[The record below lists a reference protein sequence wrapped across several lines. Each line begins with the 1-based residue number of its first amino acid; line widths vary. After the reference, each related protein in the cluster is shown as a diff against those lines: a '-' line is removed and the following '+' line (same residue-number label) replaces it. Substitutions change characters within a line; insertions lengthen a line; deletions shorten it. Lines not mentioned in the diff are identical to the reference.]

1 MALLEPL
8 LIWLEQNGSLVLPL
22 LVALGFGMS
31 SFAVSRRGARSLR
44 LIAAW
49 EALPYMLEESAGQGR
64 PVHLSTGGA
73 GLQGS
78 DTLLAL
84 AGAEAVYQAARQA
97 QGPVILTTSATT
109 MIPLGY
115 ETLRRAQ
122 RARGFAGSMLP
133 GTLRWFPDGPRS
145 LAWAGATS
153 VLMGSENVG
162 TNLLVGAFGPELALV
177 SQAAARHGQHF
188 LAASDQLDGQAVAWA
203 TGTEPLIGEE
213 IFFAGAYLN
222 PTPGNQAALVMQD
235 TLRWLLIAALVALA
249 FLAYTEGASPA

>member
-8 LIWLEQNGSLVLPL
+8 LIWLEQNGSLALPL

-84 AGAEAVYQAARQA
+84 AGAGSRLPGCAP
-97 QGPVILTTSATT
+97 G
-109 MIPLGY
+109 
-115 ETLRRAQ
+115 
-122 RARGFAGSMLP
+122 AGSGHP
-133 GTLRWFPDGPRS
+133 DHQRGHNDSARLRNLAAGPT
-145 LAWAGATS
+145 GARFRRQH
-153 VLMGSENVG
+153 V
-162 TNLLVGAFGPELALV
+162 ARHPALV
-177 SQAAARHGQHF
+177 PGRAA
-188 LAASDQLDGQAVAWA
+188 LAGLGRRDECADGQ
-203 TGTEPLIGEE
+203 
-213 IFFAGAYLN
+213 
-222 PTPGNQAALVMQD
+222 
-235 TLRWLLIAALVALA
+235 
-249 FLAYTEGASPA
+249 

>member
-8 LIWLEQNGSLVLPL
+8 LIWLEQNGSLALPL

-97 QGPVILTTSATT
+97 QGPVIPDHQCHHDDPAR
-109 MIPLGY
+109 
-115 ETLRRAQ
+115 LRNLASGPTG
-122 RARGFAGSMLP
+122 ARFRRQHVARHP
-133 GTLRWFPDGPRS
+133 
-145 LAWAGATS
+145 
-153 VLMGSENVG
+153 
-162 TNLLVGAFGPELALV
+162 ALV
-177 SQAAARHGQHF
+177 
-188 LAASDQLDGQAVAWA
+188 
-203 TGTEPLIGEE
+203 
-213 IFFAGAYLN
+213 
-222 PTPGNQAALVMQD
+222 PGRAALAGLGRRDECANGQ
-235 TLRWLLIAALVALA
+235 
-249 FLAYTEGASPA
+249 